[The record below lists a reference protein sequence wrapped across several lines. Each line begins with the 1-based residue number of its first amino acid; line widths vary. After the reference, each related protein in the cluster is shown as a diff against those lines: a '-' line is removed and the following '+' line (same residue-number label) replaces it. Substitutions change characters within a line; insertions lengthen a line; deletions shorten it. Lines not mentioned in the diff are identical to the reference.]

1 MACELS
7 SSNNHSSHKDQ
18 TVNPACAEE
27 SYQLATS
34 VSPRPLHWTERPDHE
49 YQLATAFTK
58 TTAHAAAKIAPP
70 GDAHQLEA
78 GEMSPGH

>member
-1 MACELS
+1 M
-7 SSNNHSSHKDQ
+7 
-18 TVNPACAEE
+18 
-27 SYQLATS
+27 ATS
-34 VSPRPLHWTERPDHE
+34 VSPRPLHWPERPDHE

-58 TTAHAAAKIAPP
+58 TTAHDAAKTAPP